1 MDDQAIRACRE
12 NCKEVCALEEAVPKK
27 GGNIERYAQLS
38 GAATA
43 VQAENQAEYT
53 FCKFEGETGEE
64 FIALQLLLD
73 WEGMNEGTP
82 ARSSP
87 LLNPVFTHMG
97 VSQKPHP
104 KAINLFEL
112 LFIKG
117 TGNTNNM
124 M

>member
-12 NCKEVCALEEAVPKK
+12 NCKAVCELAETVPKK
-27 GGNIERYAQLS
+27 GGNIERYQEIL
-38 GAATA
+38 GASIPIA
-43 VQAENQAEYT
+43 AEHQAEYT

-82 ARSSP
+82 AGTSP

-97 VSQKPHP
+97 CSQKPHP
-104 KAINLFEL
+104 KTINLFEL
-112 LFIKG
+112 VFIKG
-117 TGNTNNM
+117 TGSTNNM